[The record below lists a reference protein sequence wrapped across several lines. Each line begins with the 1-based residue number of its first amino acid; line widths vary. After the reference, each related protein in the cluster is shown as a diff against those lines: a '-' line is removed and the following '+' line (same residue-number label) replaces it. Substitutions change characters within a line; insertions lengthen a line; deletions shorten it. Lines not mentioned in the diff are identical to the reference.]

1 MASKIPENITFY
13 GSREIVAYE
22 NEVTGE
28 EYPIAIS
35 AWPKDT
41 KAKISS
47 SVTSWQKKV
56 NYGRQEDNTNNFIK
70 YRNSV
75 VKNEP
80 FTNMIVPDFAKRD
93 RGGKVF
99 KAIIHDKFL
108 VDLPIDTLNEVIA
121 GGKIENGRITSPMI
135 FAVANSAFRPILVGG
150 RMYNDI
156 QMEAMKPIKP
166 KDLEVG
172 KIYMDHSQNK
182 YLVVDKEPGTD
193 LSNKTGEYDRVAGGW
208 KYLSYYLRYNKS
220 SFSCIPLK
228 NTKRFKLLETENWNN
243 QKRLSHNMYF
253 QYGQTHLKML
263 CEDESLEEMFWGV
276 KNFIETADLS
286 KYTVENDGSSFV
298 YLAKLAKAFPQL
310 ELEKVNPQVS
320 NVVSWYDG
328 LQIGKDYTHEIQ
340 F

>member
-13 GSREIVAYE
+13 GSREMVAYE

-47 SVTSWQKKV
+47 SVTSWQKKI

-70 YRNSV
+70 SRNSI

-150 RMYNDI
+150 RMHNDI

-172 KIYMDHSQNK
+172 KIYMDHSQYK
-182 YLVVDKEPGTD
+182 YLVIDKEPGVYFQTRSTFD
-193 LSNKTGEYDRVAGGW
+193 QKTR
-208 KYLSYYLRYNKS
+208 SHIH
-220 SFSCIPLK
+220 SCYFLHNTKATFGCMPLK
-228 NTKRFKLLETENWNN
+228 NTKRFKLLEMLTWN
-243 QKRLSHNMYF
+243 KHKILSNNMYIE
-253 QYGQTHLKML
+253 YSPTHLKML

-276 KNFIETADLS
+276 KNFLESADLS
-286 KYTVENDGSSFV
+286 KYTVEHSGSSFV

-320 NVVSWYDG
+320 NVISWYEG
-328 LQIGKDYTHEIQ
+328 LEIGKDYTHEIQ